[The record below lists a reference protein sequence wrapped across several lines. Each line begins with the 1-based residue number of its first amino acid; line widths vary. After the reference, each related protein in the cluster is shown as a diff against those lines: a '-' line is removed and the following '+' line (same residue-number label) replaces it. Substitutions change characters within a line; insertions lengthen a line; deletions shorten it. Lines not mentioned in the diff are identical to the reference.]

1 MNNNLRSNYNFE
13 ALVNYFINTF
23 SIFSITFIFIQF
35 ERYEGSSEK
44 WDILLFTLLCVLAF
58 ILLFFIINKKDV
70 FFEANNYLTIVLIY
84 SIIKGISVFEY
95 RDFGIFEFSS
105 NYYVW
110 LGFGFPVLLAALIIS
125 PLFVNIFF
133 DKSKFFQLIRSG
145 LFIYLIISFLLTYF
159 QQTSSLIDT
168 LHSSYIF
175 DELLAL
181 KVGNVPYDNF
191 IPQYQTIYTFLGYLI
206 PNLELNKLINTFLYM
221 FYFCY
226 ILIVLIFI
234 YLIRGSSKEYTYVNS
249 SILFLPFLLVS
260 PIFYNRIGS
269 GGTIPSLL
277 SNYPIRLFPYV
288 IIFLILMKGYSFN
301 NRELLITNR
310 KYFLFAF
317 YLSGL
322 NIINNFE
329 FGLVT
334 IISLIFMILLMDI
347 IKCNKINLQNLIFS
361 LLAIFAGFLTIWIL
375 YLLSGNMFNANYLGY
390 FTVNFVSS
398 NALGVKIDIPGPSL
412 FLVPLIFTLFITH
425 IRILKNTD
433 KAISNYD
440 LVQRNSFLGVGFG
453 LFSILGLPYY
463 INTSYAA
470 GQLQFFLILISF
482 NFCLLFGSLISI
494 ENFRD
499 KFQNSNLNLNKWTLL
514 FITSIFITSSLISA
528 SPTREFQRISN
539 NTFGQSWPDIGL
551 SQVLDEVVFIQSL
564 NSEKTS
570 YGFLGSH
577 SRIVSY
583 QTGTYPLAIVSGAEN
598 IRRSSNYSFQN
609 DLYQK
614 TCSMVTNNNLDM
626 IIIDL
631 TAYDAFDLG
640 QDDKLCGNYSFQQNS
655 NLKATFIYEK

>member
-234 YLIRGSSKEYTYVNS
+234 YLIRGSSKEYTYVN
-249 SILFLPFLLVS
+249 
-260 PIFYNRIGS
+260 
-269 GGTIPSLL
+269 
-277 SNYPIRLFPYV
+277 
-288 IIFLILMKGYSFN
+288 
-301 NRELLITNR
+301 
-310 KYFLFAF
+310 
-317 YLSGL
+317 
-322 NIINNFE
+322 
-329 FGLVT
+329 
-334 IISLIFMILLMDI
+334 
-347 IKCNKINLQNLIFS
+347 
-361 LLAIFAGFLTIWIL
+361 
-375 YLLSGNMFNANYLGY
+375 
-390 FTVNFVSS
+390 
-398 NALGVKIDIPGPSL
+398 
-412 FLVPLIFTLFITH
+412 
-425 IRILKNTD
+425 
-433 KAISNYD
+433 
-440 LVQRNSFLGVGFG
+440 
-453 LFSILGLPYY
+453 
-463 INTSYAA
+463 
-470 GQLQFFLILISF
+470 
-482 NFCLLFGSLISI
+482 
-494 ENFRD
+494 
-499 KFQNSNLNLNKWTLL
+499 
-514 FITSIFITSSLISA
+514 
-528 SPTREFQRISN
+528 
-539 NTFGQSWPDIGL
+539 
-551 SQVLDEVVFIQSL
+551 
-564 NSEKTS
+564 
-570 YGFLGSH
+570 
-577 SRIVSY
+577 
-583 QTGTYPLAIVSGAEN
+583 
-598 IRRSSNYSFQN
+598 
-609 DLYQK
+609 
-614 TCSMVTNNNLDM
+614 
-626 IIIDL
+626 
-631 TAYDAFDLG
+631 
-640 QDDKLCGNYSFQQNS
+640 
-655 NLKATFIYEK
+655 